1 MFDIYRV
8 NEKRDITPPI
18 KVRIKKKMI
27 SRKEVIECK
36 AELIYSSG
44 LNSES
49 EIIFLAK
56 ILEGKKINQIIPIT
70 EKDIC

>member
-1 MFDIYRV
+1 MFEKYKV
-8 NEKRDITPPI
+8 NEKVDIDPPI
-18 KVRIKKKMI
+18 KVKIKKKML

-36 AELIYSSG
+36 AELMYSSG
-44 LNSES
+44 LNSNN